1 MQTITQNQTAATPEA
16 KEKLNTLIDELA
28 DDLRDSVK
36 EIEKSIPSTQNNYGR
51 YMALLGQLSGNNRK
65 TASINNLSGNKMI
78 LQTWKVKTFEDA
90 IKTLINYK
98 KTVSHERNTSS

>member
-16 KEKLNTLIDELA
+16 KEKLNTLIDQLA

-65 TASINNLSGNKMI
+65 TASILAAAMI
-78 LQTWKVKTFEDA
+78 RAGANTQGVRDA
-90 IKTLINYK
+90 MQFI
-98 KTVSHERNTSS
+98 